1 MFYEI
6 SQKRHKYRQRAIQG
20 LKIQC
25 VMGQSGIH
33 KEKISVYRK
42 SVSSQKEHIHIWL
55 SLFIGLENQQN
66 TPIFLSTENI
76 GVWDLF
82 PQNLIFFYN
91 FFYTLFSK
99 RICHR
104 CFFLTVIWKQGNNR
118 NDLFIW
124 ILLSLLKQHWKSV
137 YLHISPLIY

>member
-1 MFYEI
+1 MRCKSLVLSGYLKRTGLEKKGNLKTQKGDLFYEI

-25 VMGQSGIH
+25 VMGQSAIH

-76 GVWDLF
+76 GV
-82 PQNLIFFYN
+82 
-91 FFYTLFSK
+91 
-99 RICHR
+99 
-104 CFFLTVIWKQGNNR
+104 
-118 NDLFIW
+118 
-124 ILLSLLKQHWKSV
+124 
-137 YLHISPLIY
+137 